1 MDFLCKMSVSN
12 IYFKLSFL
20 VTKNKFSTTS
30 SASLPLPKICR
41 WRWHPKCPQIW
52 LTASQPLFSPYI
64 HTECPPAPL
73 HGSHWLRA
81 AGWWQWQEERLQQ
94 KASSR
99 CTESFTVAPQRR
111 RKTKVCSLTT
121 ECPWDYWGWREN
133 QKGGGGDTEEEGGA
147 VSPSSQVGLNLWLSH
162 EGRGE
167 KLSPQ
172 KNVWE
177 KKIQVGGGGGM
188 KGEGV
193 EVGGW
198 GVFTYYMC
206 DITRSLPFSTKIQR
220 TSAGQSPSPQN
231 QEKKNSQMY
240 FLLTQR
246 L

>member
-52 LTASQPLFSPYI
+52 VTASQPLFSPYI

-133 QKGGGGDTEEEGGA
+133 QKGGG
-147 VSPSSQVGLNLWLSH
+147 H
-162 EGRGE
+162 RGRGRSSISQFTSGTELMVISWGERGETEPPE
-167 KLSPQ
+167 KCVRE
-172 KNVWE
+172 KNTSGRRRRDEGW
-177 KKIQVGGGGGM
+177 GSRGGGM
-188 KGEGV
+188 
-193 EVGGW
+193 GGIHILYVW
-198 GVFTYYMC
+198 HH
-206 DITRSLPFSTKIQR
+206 SLS
-220 TSAGQSPSPQN
+220 S
-231 QEKKNSQMY
+231 
-240 FLLTQR
+240 FLY
-246 L
+246 